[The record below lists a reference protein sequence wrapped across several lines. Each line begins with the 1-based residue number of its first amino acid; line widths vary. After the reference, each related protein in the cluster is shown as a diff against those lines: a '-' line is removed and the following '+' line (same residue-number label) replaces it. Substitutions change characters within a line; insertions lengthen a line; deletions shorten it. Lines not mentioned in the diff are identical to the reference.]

1 MLSGFLLLFWMLSSG
16 RSSFE
21 EENKLLIPVD
31 VTGLLDILLFVPR
44 IIRDS
49 PHPPEFGRRA
59 NPLVQKRARLRPF
72 YTRIICLK
80 LYLKWLSISTGCQ
93 LGWNMICWVVS
104 YDLSFTVFLTG
115 FRYARVHIPLSTWW
129 FKSGSSVC
137 QSVRWSS
144 LNIPG
149 GEMI

>member
-21 EENKLLIPVD
+21 ENKLLIPVD
-31 VTGLLDILLFVPR
+31 VTRLFDILLYVPR

-80 LYLKWLSISTGCQ
+80 LYLKWLSISTGQ
-93 LGWNMICWVVS
+93 VLAVNLDEIRFVEPS
-104 YDLSFTVFLTG
+104 HT
-115 FRYARVHIPLSTWW
+115 I
-129 FKSGSSVC
+129 
-137 QSVRWSS
+137 
-144 LNIPG
+144 
-149 GEMI
+149 